1 MAAGPAGSGS
11 IWPGPTGRYH
21 GNFLKRKEEAPV
33 MRYFKKEKDGYL
45 TCQIVELTNF
55 KGRGEEQIMCG
66 VDIKIKDAGEKGKG
80 EF

>member
-1 MAAGPAGSGS
+1 
-11 IWPGPTGRYH
+11 
-21 GNFLKRKEEAPV
+21 
-33 MRYFKKEKDGYL
+33 MRYFKKEKDRYL

-55 KGRGEEQIMCG
+55 KGRGEEEVMCG